1 MMRLLIITAHKDLKR
16 RFADPL
22 ALLVWIGIPAL
33 LGVLLSAIGG
43 SDGST
48 PTARLLVVNQDDSF
62 VSNLLV
68 GALGQGGVNE
78 FLSVEDVDL
87 DTGRDRI
94 NNGDGSALLIVPAGF
109 GMAILEDEPTTLTL
123 LTNPAQ
129 RILPG
134 IIVEGLEIFG
144 DAVFYGQ
151 RLLGEPIQ
159 TIVDGPPLGED
170 VFPSD
175 TIAAL
180 SRQINDRLASASPL
194 LFPPLFDLRVVDKA
208 GDVAGGASG
217 GFDVAQLFLPGMIF
231 MSILFMAQGMSD
243 DLWKEKQ
250 YGTLRRVVS
259 SPLSLG
265 VFVAG
270 KLLAGCVLIATV
282 AAMALLVGIVA
293 FQLPPWRAPLAVV
306 WCAFAGTSL
315 LCLFLS
321 LSLLGSEQRTANLVS
336 TMTLFPL
343 MMIGGSFFP
352 FETMPTW
359 MQAIGRWTPNGL
371 AVVQLRTM
379 LFDVPELAA
388 FASATAGIAATAGMA
403 LFLCFRRLRG
413 GFVTA

>member
-33 LGVLLSAIGG
+33 LGVLLSAIAG

-62 VSNLLV
+62 VSNLLM

-217 GFDVAQLFLPGMIF
+217 GFDVA
-231 MSILFMAQGMSD
+231 
-243 DLWKEKQ
+243 
-250 YGTLRRVVS
+250 
-259 SPLSLG
+259 
-265 VFVAG
+265 
-270 KLLAGCVLIATV
+270 
-282 AAMALLVGIVA
+282 
-293 FQLPPWRAPLAVV
+293 
-306 WCAFAGTSL
+306 
-315 LCLFLS
+315 
-321 LSLLGSEQRTANLVS
+321 
-336 TMTLFPL
+336 
-343 MMIGGSFFP
+343 
-352 FETMPTW
+352 
-359 MQAIGRWTPNGL
+359 
-371 AVVQLRTM
+371 
-379 LFDVPELAA
+379 
-388 FASATAGIAATAGMA
+388 
-403 LFLCFRRLRG
+403 
-413 GFVTA
+413 